1 MIADWKDN
9 PQQAIGK
16 WRKEQDKAQREAE
29 RQQKQQKKNV
39 GQAKNEADKLAK
51 KLFNKDGQLRR
62 SANAFDIGR
71 FAEASDYLGFKNVS
85 DG

>member
-16 WRKEQDKAQREAE
+16 WRKEQNQAQREAE
-29 RQQKQQKKNV
+29 KKQKQQKKNSAE
-39 GQAKNEADKLAK
+39 AKGEADKLAK
-51 KLFNKDGQLRR
+51 KLFNKDGQLHRG
-62 SANAFDIGR
+62 ANAFDIGR

-85 DG
+85 DD

>member
-1 MIADWKDN
+1 MLADWKDN

-16 WRKEQDKAQREAE
+16 WRKEQNQAQREAE
-29 RQQKQQKKNV
+29 KEQKQQAKNV
-39 GQAKNEADKLAK
+39 DQAQKEADKLAK

-62 SANAFDIGR
+62 GANAFDIGR

-85 DG
+85 DD